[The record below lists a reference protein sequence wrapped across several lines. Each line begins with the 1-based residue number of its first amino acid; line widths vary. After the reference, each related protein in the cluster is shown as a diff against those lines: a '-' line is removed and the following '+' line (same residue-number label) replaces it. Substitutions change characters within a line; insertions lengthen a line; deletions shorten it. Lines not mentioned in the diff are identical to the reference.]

1 MALFEASPQRRSL
14 VTALAVGGTLI
25 VLAVWPAL
33 TRVFLVAFAAILG
46 ALLLDGI
53 TQFVRRWIPVP
64 RGLMLATVLAA
75 FAGVVAVAV
84 LLAGPG
90 LTEQFELLQE
100 QFPAAA
106 RSIMA
111 QVEQID
117 WLSKIIAAMP
127 PWSELMSQSSLV
139 GNMATVF
146 ASAAEGVAGGILIV
160 VLAVFIAISPAA
172 YFKPALRLFRPERR
186 ELVAS
191 LADEIATTLR
201 QWLGARFLSMV
212 VVGVLTGLG
221 LWLVGVPAPATLG
234 LVAGLLSFIP
244 NLGPILGAFP
254 GLALA
259 FVAGPST
266 VLWTLLVYAGVQV
279 LEGNLITPLAE
290 RQAVDVPPAFLLCGQ
305 LLIGLLTGVLG
316 LLVATPLI
324 VVGVIC
330 VQRLYVDR
338 IERVAVAS
346 APVDAEALDAA

>member
-1 MALFEASPQRRSL
+1 M
-14 VTALAVGGTLI
+14 

-33 TRVFLVAFAAILG
+33 ARVFLVAFAAVLG

-53 TQFVRRWIPVP
+53 TRVLRGWIPLP
-64 RGLMLATVLAA
+64 RGLMLAMVLAA
-75 FAGVVAVAV
+75 FAGAIAIAV

-90 LTEQFELLQE
+90 LTRQFDLLQE
-100 QFPAAA
+100 QFPAAVQ
-106 RSIMA
+106 SIMA

-127 PWSELMSQSSLV
+127 PWSELMSQSRLV
-139 GNMATVF
+139 GNMASVF
-146 ASAAEGVAGGILIV
+146 ASTAEGIAGSVLIV
-160 VLAVFIAISPAA
+160 VLAVFIAISPSA
-172 YFKPALRLFRPERR
+172 YFQPALRLFRPERR
-186 ELVAS
+186 ELVTS

-201 QWLGARFLSMV
+201 HWLGARFVSMV
-212 VVGVLTGLG
+212 AVGVLTGVG

-259 FVAGPST
+259 FVSGPST
-266 VLWTLLVYAGVQV
+266 VLWTLGVYAGVQI

-338 IERVAVAS
+338 IERVAVA
-346 APVDAEALDAA
+346 PIDVETLDAA